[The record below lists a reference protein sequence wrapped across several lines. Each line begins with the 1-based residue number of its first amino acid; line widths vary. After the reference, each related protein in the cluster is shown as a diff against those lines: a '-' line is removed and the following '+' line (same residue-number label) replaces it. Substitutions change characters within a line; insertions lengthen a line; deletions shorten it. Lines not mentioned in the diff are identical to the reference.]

1 MGWDIADHGPVPCA
15 AKGELMHRPP
25 EHPDHVQDADNTQLA
40 NLTPNGAMNL
50 EQQATSSGSKPVPGS
65 EEDGSLTAFWET
77 VKRLPRYVRLA
88 SALARDP
95 RIPRRSKGILMVG
108 GAYAVSPIDLV
119 PGVIPVAGQVD
130 DLYVLLTA
138 LQQAMRMSPKDVVEE
153 HLDETG
159 VTLADIDADLANVRS
174 LVRQGVAWSLRNGG
188 RAVVSMSRNVTAF
201 VNKRRQKGE

>member
-1 MGWDIADHGPVPCA
+1 MQ
-15 AKGELMHRPP
+15 KPP
-25 EHPDHVQDADNTQLA
+25 EHPERLQDADRTQLA
-40 NLTPNGAMNL
+40 NLSADSAMDL
-50 EQQATSSGSKPVPGS
+50 KQQVTSGSEPASASG
-65 EEDGSLTAFWET
+65 EDGSLGAFWET

-138 LQQAMRMSPKDVVEE
+138 LQQAIRMSPKDVVGE
-153 HLDETG
+153 HLAETG
-159 VTLADIDADLANVRS
+159 VTQADIDADLANVRA

-188 RAVVSMSRNVTAF
+188 KAVASMSRNMTAF
-201 VNKRRQKGE
+201 VNKRRQEGE